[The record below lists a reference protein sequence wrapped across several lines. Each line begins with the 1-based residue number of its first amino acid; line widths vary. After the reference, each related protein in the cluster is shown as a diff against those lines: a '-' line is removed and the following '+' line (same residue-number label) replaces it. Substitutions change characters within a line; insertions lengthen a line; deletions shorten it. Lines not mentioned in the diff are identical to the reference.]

1 MGRLFRTAAASS
13 RVLRNDQ
20 RNVGCL
26 WPARS
31 RPSSQ
36 GLPSGRR
43 PQPGSQPTSGGG
55 RPPGVRSPCGCS
67 SYAARGSAQT
77 LARAT
82 ASRDRI
88 IKAGVQPPPHP
99 KGQQC
104 QLCFS
109 RPHSRS
115 TASRPRYKPSHRAV
129 SRGMRVPS
137 ALIHT
142 LPGEHS
148 PEGQRHLDAWHR
160 KLRSPGAVVACRGL
174 CSPFTTRPVWPE
186 TTERM
191 RGSRSRRRSRRYRA
205 PCPWRSGRRE
215 PVGSHGRRAGREGP
229 ELRRPCGV
237 ALPRHRTTG
246 GQRAWAAST
255 GPAERGSR
263 LKPAADRS
271 SSGEDPMSEAQ

>member
-1 MGRLFRTAAASS
+1 MTRPAKRVMKNGLGDLSCHITKFDVQSLARPTER
-13 RVLRNDQ
+13 RVLGQPKCPRPPS
-20 RNVGCL
+20 GCL

-31 RPSSQ
+31 RLGSQ

-174 CSPFTTRPVWPE
+174 CSPFTTRPVWRRPSSGCAGAALVVDPAGVVPLVHGAVVGKNPSA
-186 TTERM
+186 RM
-191 RGSRSRRRSRRYRA
+191 ASS
-205 PCPWRSGRRE
+205 
-215 PVGSHGRRAGREGP
+215 REGRTGTSAS
-229 ELRRPCGV
+229 LRCGSPTSPDDRWSAGV
-237 ALPRHRTTG
+237 GRLY
-246 GQRAWAAST
+246 WA
-255 GPAERGSR
+255 G
-263 LKPAADRS
+263 
-271 SSGEDPMSEAQ
+271 